1 MARLLLRIVPNAR
14 RTEIVGAH
22 GDAVKIKVQSPATDG
37 KANASL
43 LEFLAG
49 VLGLPARSVRI
60 VAGEKSRD
68 KLVEFD
74 GLDAD
79 VARRGLLSR
88 AEK

>member
-22 GDAVKIKVQSPATDG
+22 GAAVKIKVQSPATDG
-37 KANASL
+37 KANAAL
-43 LEFLAG
+43 LEFLAET
-49 VLGLPARSVRI
+49 LGIPARSTRI

-68 KLVEFD
+68 KLIEFD

-79 VARRGLLSR
+79 TARDRLLSC